1 MIVIQLFVHLYR
13 DYSNSFKMS
22 KVGELSQVELLGLH
36 SSLERK
42 KLLSCAYD
50 VHKTSYKEI
59 TCPNCTVE
67 EN

>member
-22 KVGELSQVELLGLH
+22 KVGELSQVEL
-36 SSLERK
+36 ERK

-50 VHKTSYKEI
+50 LHKTSYKET
-59 TCPNCTVE
+59 TCPNCTVK